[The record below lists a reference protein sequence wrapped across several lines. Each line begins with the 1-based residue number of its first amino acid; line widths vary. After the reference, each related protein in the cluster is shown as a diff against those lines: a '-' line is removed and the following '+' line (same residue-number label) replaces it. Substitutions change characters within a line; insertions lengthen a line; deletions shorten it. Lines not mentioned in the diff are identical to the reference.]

1 MLWIYQTVLYMAILI
16 LAVYI
21 LPMLATLSMPLDAIV
36 SCNTFTLMYFAVDPG
51 DCTDGDVRLADG
63 NIQLEGRP
71 EVCINGVWGSICDSG
86 WTLVDAH
93 AFCTELGYPGTGDE
107 YTLV

>member
-36 SCNTFTLMYFAVDPG
+36 SCNTFTLMYYND
-51 DCTDGDVRLADG
+51 
-63 NIQLEGRP
+63 
-71 EVCINGVWGSICDSG
+71 
-86 WTLVDAH
+86 TL
-93 AFCTELGYPGTGDE
+93 L
-107 YTLV
+107 